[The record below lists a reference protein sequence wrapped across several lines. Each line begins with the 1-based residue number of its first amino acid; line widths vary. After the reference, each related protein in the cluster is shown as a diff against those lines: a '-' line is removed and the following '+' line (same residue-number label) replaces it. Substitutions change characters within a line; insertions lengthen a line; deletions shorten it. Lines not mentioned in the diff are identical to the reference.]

1 MPKFPADQD
10 AARRLSDRHRR
21 EREERERKHQAAVE
35 HDEAIIRDFANQ
47 LRAKA
52 GEPPLAPGEK
62 IEVIRCNRGRR

>member
-10 AARRLSDRHRR
+10 AARRLTERQLK
-21 EREERERKHQAAVE
+21 EREARERKRQAAVE

-62 IEVIRCNRGRR
+62 IEVIRCSRGRR